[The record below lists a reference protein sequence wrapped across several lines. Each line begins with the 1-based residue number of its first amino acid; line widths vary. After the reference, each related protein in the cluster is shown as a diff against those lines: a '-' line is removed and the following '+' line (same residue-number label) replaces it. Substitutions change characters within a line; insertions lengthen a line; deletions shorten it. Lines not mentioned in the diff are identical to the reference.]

1 MNTWLEEVVN
11 TCHHPLMS
19 ANNSLRRQLVG
30 AWELV
35 SYVVYSEKSASNVV
49 YPLGE
54 DAKGII
60 MYNESGYMSA
70 QLQRRGQK
78 PFAAAWPADGSESE
92 LAESAKNYIGY
103 TGPFY
108 LDESGAVP
116 VLHHGFTIS
125 SFPNWLG
132 DTQKRL
138 VKLEG
143 DHLIL
148 SLEKPL
154 EMKVSLGMIRFEKLQ
169 LT

>member
-1 MNTWLEEVVN
+1 
-11 TCHHPLMS
+11 MS
-19 ANNSLRRQLVG
+19 GNFSLRHQLIG

-35 SYVVYSEKSASNVV
+35 SYVVYSEQSASNVL

-60 MYNESGYMSA
+60 MYTPDGYMSA
-70 QLQRRGQK
+70 QLQRPGQK
-78 PFAAAWPADGSESE
+78 AFAATHPADGAESE
-92 LAESAKNYIGY
+92 LAEAAKKYIGY

-108 LDESGAVP
+108 LYESGAIP
-116 VLHHGFTIS
+116 VLQHRFAVS

-148 SLEKPL
+148 SLDSPVKL
-154 EMKVSLGMIRFEKLQ
+154 KVRRSGYVLRSSK
-169 LT
+169 

>member
-1 MNTWLEEVVN
+1 M
-11 TCHHPLMS
+11 LMS
-19 ANNSLRRQLVG
+19 DNNSLRHQLIG

-35 SYVVYSEKSASNVV
+35 SYVVYSEKSASNVL
-49 YPLGE
+49 YPLSE

-70 QLQRRGQK
+70 QLQRPGQK
-78 PFAAAWPADGSESE
+78 AFAAVWPADGSESE

-108 LDESGAVP
+108 LDESGETP
-116 VLHHGFTIS
+116 VLHHRFTIS

-143 DHLIL
+143 DDLTL

-154 EMKVSLGMIRFEKLQ
+154 EMRVRFLMIRFEKLR